1 MENFIMIL
9 IGGVVNG
16 ILFFIVKGYFLGATG
31 EVKRVETTLSQR
43 ISAMELKIDKMTEG
57 QTNIHSEILNKFSRW
72 EDRIRTILDEIVIK
86 QFDKTPVDFKDFVLK
101 SFSELD
107 ESVKKDMSEVK
118 SDMVKLHHHIEETTV
133 IISNNVRI
141 TDKEKEMI
149 RDLLKMVE
157 KLEIDRNKEVL
168 EVENKLKSVF
178 SICKIISNDYKE
190 LEKKFKVLE
199 QASKTRI
206 RLSE

>member
-1 MENFIMIL
+1 MENFLMIMV
-9 IGGVVNG
+9 GGIVNG
-16 ILFFIVKGYFLGATG
+16 ILFYIVKGYFVGASG
-31 EVKRVETTLSQR
+31 EVRRVETALSQR
-43 ISAMELKIDKMTEG
+43 IAVIESKADKITDG
-57 QTNIHSEILNKFSRW
+57 QSNIHSEILNKFSRW

-107 ESVKKDMSEVK
+107 EAVKKDMSEVK
-118 SDMVKLHHHIEETTV
+118 MDMVKLHHHIEETTI

-141 TDKEKEMI
+141 SDKEKEMI

-157 KLEIDRNKEVL
+157 KLEIDRNKEVV

-190 LEKKFKVLE
+190 LEKKFTTLE
-199 QASKTRI
+199 QSSKSRI
-206 RLSE
+206 RLKE